1 MHSIALFNYELLKTL
16 VPNEECFPSSF
27 VQDEGACMV
36 AGVSGAPPV
45 LVDHDVQVDQL
56 ILGPTIRNHG

>member
-1 MHSIALFNYELLKTL
+1 MFSAIIL
-16 VPNEECFPSSF
+16 F